1 MKLDITD
8 VRVEFEND
16 VAILTILRGDDVGIR
31 FSYGKIDFGDDEAD
45 PTLNFEYDIVSGA
58 PVDLAAFEDSI
69 AQLLLLMIERSIKEN
84 STVFSGGV

>member
-8 VRVEFEND
+8 VRVEFED
-16 VAILTILRGDDVGIR
+16 EVAVLTILRGDDAGIR

-45 PTLNFEYDIVSGA
+45 PTLNFEYDIVSGT
-58 PVDLAAFEDSI
+58 PVDLAAFEESI